1 MEKYNF
7 IDKNVLIKYAVEH
20 IIDTLNYK
28 DKISLA
34 NFVFFET
41 DENKINQD
49 GNFYNI
55 VKSILEKY
63 IIETDIYKGF
73 VVSNYTNK
81 SKVKYKLFTIVNNS
95 FISDP
100 KSIRDG
106 LGKELFDRFIINDK
120 SNFHSLYGFLQI
132 LKMKVLFLN
141 KKNY

>member
-1 MEKYNF
+1 M
-7 IDKNVLIKYAVEH
+7 DK
-20 IIDTLNYK
+20 
-28 DKISLA
+28 
-34 NFVFFET
+34 
-41 DENKINQD
+41 
-49 GNFYNI
+49 FYNI
-55 VKSILEKY
+55 VKSILKKY

-120 SNFHSLYGFLQI
+120 SNFAFIRCMDFLQI
-132 LKMKVLFLN
+132 LKNEGIVLKQKKLLTKVRVSN
-141 KKNY
+141 AQRRE